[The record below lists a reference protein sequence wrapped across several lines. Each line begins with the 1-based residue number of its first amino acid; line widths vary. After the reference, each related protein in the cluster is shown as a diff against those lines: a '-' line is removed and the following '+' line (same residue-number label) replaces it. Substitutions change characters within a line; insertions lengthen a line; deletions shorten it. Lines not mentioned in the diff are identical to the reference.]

1 MPETKLPPVEATAQ
15 ATIDHFRDAVN
26 GKGTIADVLKQ
37 IDDDRKMFS
46 ANPEKESAYTERV
59 RAKLHK
65 EGLLPEVSLTYAK
78 ENIADMAYNQRH
90 ADSQRDLRVSDDSMK
105 RFRTAEYKH
114 MTDVEKAM
122 NHYLME
128 KSNDIKLEGLKC
140 GGMFGGGTYFNLEKL
155 DGFLNK
161 QKGTRSEDNFNKT
174 YATSV
179 VDQLAKD
186 DGKLFKLLTD
196 REEGGIT
203 KDLIE
208 QYRLGIPGVR
218 NHLNRDDRL
227 AMWKLEEK
235 FDEIADGD
243 ESLSVVDIKVW
254 AEKNGAD
261 ASKLKR
267 NGF

>member
-1 MPETKLPPVEATAQ
+1 MPETKLPPVEAKAQ
-15 ATIDHFRDAVN
+15 ATIDHFREAVN
-26 GKGTIADVLKQ
+26 GNGTIADVLKQ
-37 IDDDRKMFS
+37 IDDDRKLFS
-46 ANPEKESAYTERV
+46 ADPEKEKIFTERV

-90 ADSQRDLRVSDDSMK
+90 ADSPSELRVSDDSMK

-122 NHYLME
+122 NHYLMQ
-128 KSNDIKLEGLKC
+128 KANDIKLEGLKT
-140 GGMFGGGTYFNLEKL
+140 GGLFGGATYFTLDKL
-155 DGFLNK
+155 DGMLNK
-161 QKGTRSEDNFNKT
+161 QKSTRTEDTATKT
-174 YATSV
+174 YATSI

-186 DGKLFKLLTD
+186 DGKLLKLLIGGD
-196 REEGGIT
+196 PNGIT
-203 KDLIE
+203 KDMIE
-208 QYRLGIPGVR
+208 QYRIGTPGVVNKLGR
-218 NHLNRDDRL
+218 EDRL

-243 ESLSVVDIKVW
+243 ESVSVLDLKYW
-254 AEKNGAD
+254 AEKNGAN

-267 NGF
+267 TSF

>member
-26 GKGTIADVLKQ
+26 GKGTIAEVLKQ

-78 ENIADMAYNQRH
+78 ENIADMAYNKRQ
-90 ADSQRDLRVSDDSMK
+90 ADNPNDLKVNDDSMK
-105 RFRTAEYKH
+105 KFRVAEYKH

-122 NHYLME
+122 NHYLMG
-128 KSNDIKLEGLKC
+128 KSDDIRKEGLMC
-140 GGMFGGGTYFNLEKL
+140 NGALGGGDYFNLKKL
-155 DGFLNK
+155 DGMLNK
-161 QKGTRSEDNFNKT
+161 QKSTHTEDSLNKS
-174 YATSV
+174 YATSM

-186 DGKLFKLLTD
+186 NGKLLKLLTD
-196 REEGGIT
+196 QEQGGIT

-243 ESLSVVDIKVW
+243 DAVSVLELKYW